1 MFPQQRQRIHNLI
14 WNPDLVRTFPLR
26 IVVVI
31 ARYIQALIREVMGGQ
46 LTLRAMSLV
55 YTTLMSLVPLLAFSF
70 SLLKGVGVHRQME
83 PLLLTFLAPLG
94 EEKSL
99 ELTTQLI
106 AFVDNLQGTLL
117 GGVGLIFLIFIVIS
131 MVQKV
136 EDSMNYIWQ
145 VQSSRTLASKF
156 SGYLSAMLMGPLM
169 MALALGL
176 IATISSVAVVQ
187 RVLELEPFG
196 TLLVATGRVMPY
208 LILAATFT
216 FLYVLL
222 PNTRVRLK
230 PALIGGLL
238 GGIAWAAASSIF
250 AQVVVQST
258 RISAVYSSFAIV
270 ILALVWLYVS
280 WLILLLGAQ
289 IAYFVQHP
297 EHLREGRS
305 FPELSALSREHTGL
319 ALMLLVGRAFVD
331 PELTAWHP
339 RTLAARFRLPE
350 DRLAP
355 VLESL
360 RAARLLVDTAD
371 GQLMPGRS
379 LEKIRLVD
387 IMAAV
392 RGSDEIVPRA
402 GDRWAARS
410 LELWAQADDA
420 IAQRFGNVSLAEL
433 VTDVVPAASDTAS
446 DQVGGKRP
454 AAG

>member
-1 MFPQQRQRIHNLI
+1 MFPQQRQRINSLI
-14 WNPDLVRTFPLR
+14 WNPDLVRSFPLN
-26 IVVVI
+26 ILVII
-31 ARYIQALIREVMGGQ
+31 ARYIQALTREVMGGQ

-83 PLLLTFLAPLG
+83 PLLQNFLAPLG
-94 EEKSL
+94 PEKSL
-99 ELTTQLI
+99 ELTTQII

-117 GGVGLIFLIFIVIS
+117 GGVGLIFLVFIVIS

-145 VQSSRTLASKF
+145 AQSSRSLASKF

-176 IATISSVAVVQ
+176 IATVSSVAVVQ

-196 TLLVATGRVMPY
+196 TLLVAAGRLMPY
-208 LILAATFT
+208 LILAITFT

-230 PALIGGLL
+230 PAIIGGLL
-238 GGIAWAAASSIF
+238 GGIAWAAASSVF

-297 EHLREGRS
+297 ERLRDGRS
-305 FPELSALSREHTGL
+305 FPELSALSREHAGL
-319 ALMLLVGRAFVD
+319 ALMLLVGRAFVE
-331 PELTAWHP
+331 PEQAWHP

-360 RAARLLVDTAD
+360 RTAGLLVDTAE
-371 GQLMPGRS
+371 GQLMPGRA

-387 IMAAV
+387 VMAAV

-402 GDRWAARS
+402 GDRWSARS
-410 LELWAQADDA
+410 LELWEQADEA

-433 VTDVVPAASDTAS
+433 VTEIVPAPADTPS
-446 DQVGGKRP
+446 KPGE
-454 AAG
+454 